1 MVYLAI
7 HDRVMGFKN
16 VWPMHLICFQILL
29 IFTFLQ
35 SKSKSETRVLEAHK
49 HQHNTRILIIQI
61 SQSRVSAS
69 LLLSSASKTKRSSLS
84 LTIFWIR
91 KPWNHPAQT
100 ITWWEP
106 ENLTTSFDPF
116 PTEKNT
122 NNNTTAPNPLPA
134 MVPVPG
140 NFLFL
145 PPNSVLLPSKKNS
158 RIRTLRYPA

>member
-29 IFTFLQ
+29 IFTILQ

-84 LTIFWIR
+84 LSYYLLNSEAMESPGTD
-91 KPWNHPAQT
+91 HHVVGT
-100 ITWWEP
+100 GEP
-106 ENLTTSFDPF
+106 NDVVRPFSHREEHEQQHHSSQPLTGDGAS
-116 PTEKNT
+116 
-122 NNNTTAPNPLPA
+122 
-134 MVPVPG
+134 PG
-140 NFLFL
+140 
-145 PPNSVLLPSKKNS
+145 
-158 RIRTLRYPA
+158 